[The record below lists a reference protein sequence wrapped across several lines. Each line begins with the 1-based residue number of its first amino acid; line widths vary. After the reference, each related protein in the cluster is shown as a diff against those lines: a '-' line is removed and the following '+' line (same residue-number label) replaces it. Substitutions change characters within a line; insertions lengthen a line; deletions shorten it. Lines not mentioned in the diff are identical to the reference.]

1 MIGRYVLHE
10 NVLDYM
16 LCGWMWRANIGDL
29 AALMVWPCGCRAVEP
44 APFPQS
50 QNHSDPLK

>member
-16 LCGWMWRANIGDL
+16 LCGWMWRANLNDL
-29 AALMVWPCGCRAVEP
+29 AALMVWPCACRMIEP
-44 APFPQS
+44 TARTTDQS
-50 QNHSDPLK
+50 T

>member
-16 LCGWMWRANIGDL
+16 LCGWMWRSNIGDL
-29 AALMVWPCGCRAVEP
+29 AALMVWPCACRMIEP
-44 APFPQS
+44 IARTT
-50 QNHSDPLK
+50 D